1 MGMEDLKDSLKDW
14 IADTAAM
21 WVMDDEAE
29 LSRELIENAI
39 QCEMDSLGDD
49 MYDAIDEI
57 MERTKK
63 MIEECQED
71 EER

>member
-1 MGMEDLKDSLKDW
+1 MGMEDLKDILKNW

-21 WVMDDEAE
+21 WIMDDGAE
-29 LSRELIENAI
+29 LSRDLIENAI

-63 MIEECQED
+63 MIEECQEY